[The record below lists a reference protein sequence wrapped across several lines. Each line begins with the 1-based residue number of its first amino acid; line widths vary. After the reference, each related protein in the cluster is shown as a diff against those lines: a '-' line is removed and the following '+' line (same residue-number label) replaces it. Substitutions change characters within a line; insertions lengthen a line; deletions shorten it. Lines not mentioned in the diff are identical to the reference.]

1 MRVHEFI
8 LLRDEGNWQSSPEWL
23 ETDREIREAAAT
35 VVWPPGA
42 KEFSINPTPQGNGV
56 KPIKEAFLLSLSGQG
71 WRTEQRV
78 KILDRGSPGK
88 IDALKDYPDGTTFV
102 VEWET
107 GNVSSSHRA
116 LNKIVVAM
124 KEENIQGGALI
135 VPRRQGLYKY
145 VTDRI
150 GNEEELRP
158 YFALWAESTLG
169 TGLLG
174 IYVIDYDKT
183 DPGVPLI
190 SKGTDGRALV

>member
-8 LLRDEGNWQSSPEWL
+8 LLRDEGNWQASDQWL
-23 ETDREIREAAAT
+23 ETNREIREAVSA
-35 VVWPPGA
+35 VVWPPGS
-42 KEFSINPTPQGNGV
+42 KKFTVNPTPQGNGV
-56 KPIKEAFLLSLSGQG
+56 KPIKEAFLISLQARG

-78 KILDRGSPGK
+78 KILDKGSPGR

-116 LNKIVVAM
+116 LNKIVVAL
-124 KEENIQGGALI
+124 KEDNIQGGALI
-135 VPRRQGLYKY
+135 VPRRQGLYRY

-150 GNEEELRP
+150 GNEDELRP
-158 YFALWAESTLG
+158 YFALWAESSLG

-174 IYVIDYDKT
+174 IYVVDYDQT
-183 DPGVPLI
+183 DPKVPLI
-190 SKGTDGRALV
+190 GKGTDGRALV